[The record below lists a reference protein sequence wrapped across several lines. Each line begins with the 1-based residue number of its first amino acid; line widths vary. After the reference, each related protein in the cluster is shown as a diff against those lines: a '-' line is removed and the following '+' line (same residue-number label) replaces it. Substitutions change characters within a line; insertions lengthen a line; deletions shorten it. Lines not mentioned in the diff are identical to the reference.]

1 MRKLASNA
9 DAPMTDLSAPLVRR
23 RDRKRAGSGEAA
35 GKRFRLPVARVAF
48 GLLAFIGIVVV
59 GWTVLVDDPD
69 GGRPSTNADITAARP
84 TNPIAGAN
92 ATPGPTPSIITVDPA
107 PSEMVVEPVP
117 VDEPLGLAPTTI
129 LPDLIEETEFGPIP
143 RMSGTGLRPFDAYA
157 RPSETLATTGGR
169 PLVAIVVSGL
179 GLNQTGTLDAIVK
192 LPDAVTLAFAPYG
205 KSLTESVMAART
217 EGHEI
222 FLEVPLE
229 PFDYP
234 DNDPGPDTLL
244 TGQPPRDNLNRLFK
258 VMSRFGG
265 YVGVINN
272 MGARFTASG
281 ADFGPM
287 MEELAAS
294 GLGYLD
300 DGSSNRS
307 LAPQLAS
314 ANRVPFNRVDMVL
327 DTNPSRGAIIAQLE
341 ALVALAREK
350 GSAIGIVSAL
360 PVSINTITD
369 WARELDGVELVPAS
383 ALMRSPDA

>member
-1 MRKLASNA
+1 
-9 DAPMTDLSAPLVRR
+9 MTDLSAPLARR
-23 RDRKRAGSGEAA
+23 RDRRRLQGGDPG
-35 GKRFRLPVARVAF
+35 GKRFRLPIARVAF
-48 GLLAFIGIVVV
+48 GLLALVSIVVV

-69 GGRPSTNADITAARP
+69 GGRPSSTAAITAARP
-84 TNPIAGAN
+84 VNPVAGAN
-92 ATPGPTPSIITVDPA
+92 ATPGPSPSIITVDPVA
-107 PSEMVVEPVP
+107 DAIVADPLPIE
-117 VDEPLGLAPTTI
+117 EPLPLASAGI
-129 LPDLIEETEFGPIP
+129 LPDLVEETEFGQIP

-157 RPSETLATTGGR
+157 RPSETPATAGGT
-169 PLVAIVVSGL
+169 PLVAIIVSGL
-179 GLNQTGTLDAIVK
+179 GLNHQGTLDAISK

-205 KSLTESVMAART
+205 KSLTETVTAART

-307 LAPQLAS
+307 LAPQLAT
-314 ANRVPFNRVDMVL
+314 ANRVPYNRVDMVL
-327 DTNPSRGAIIAQLE
+327 DANPNRGAILEQLD
-341 ALVALAREK
+341 ALVAAARGK
-350 GSAIGIVSAL
+350 GSAIGMVSAL

-369 WARELDGVELVPAS
+369 WAKELDGVELVPAS

>member
-1 MRKLASNA
+1 
-9 DAPMTDLSAPLVRR
+9 MTDLSAPLARR
-23 RDRKRAGSGEAA
+23 RDRRKAQGGGPG
-35 GKRFRLPVARVAF
+35 GKRFRLPVARIAF
-48 GLLAFIGIVVV
+48 GLLALIGIVVV
-59 GWTVLVDDPD
+59 GWAVLVDDPQ
-69 GGRPSTNADITAARP
+69 GGRPSNTAAITAARP
-84 TNPIAGAN
+84 INPIAGAN
-92 ATPGPTPSIITVDPA
+92 ATPGPSPSIVVMDAEPA
-107 PSEMVVEPVP
+107 ELVAEPVP

-129 LPDLIEETEFGPIP
+129 LPDLVEETEFGQIP

-157 RPSETLATTGGR
+157 RPSETPATAAGK
-169 PLVAIVVSGL
+169 PLVAIVVTGL
-179 GLNQTGTLDAIVK
+179 GLNHQGTLDAIGK

-205 KSLTESVMAART
+205 NSLSETVTAART

-281 ADFGPM
+281 SDFGPM

-307 LAPQLAS
+307 LAPQLAA

-327 DTNPSRGAIIAQLE
+327 DANPSRGAILQQLD
-341 ALVALAREK
+341 ALVAAARQK

-369 WARELDGVELVPAS
+369 WARELDGVALVPAS

>member
-1 MRKLASNA
+1 
-9 DAPMTDLSAPLVRR
+9 MTDLSAPLVRR
-23 RDRKRAGSGEAA
+23 RDRRRAPGANG
-35 GKRFRLPVARVAF
+35 GGRRFRLPVARIAF
-48 GLLAFIGIVVV
+48 GLLAFVGIVVV
-59 GWTVLVDDPD
+59 GWALVVDDPD
-69 GGRPSTNADITAARP
+69 GGRPSNTTAITAARP
-84 TNPIAGAN
+84 TNPVAGAN
-92 ATPGPTPSIITVDPA
+92 ATPGPSPSIITVDAPPA
-107 PSEMVVEPVP
+107 EIVDIPLPADEPVA
-117 VDEPLGLAPTTI
+117 LGPTAI
-129 LPDLIEETEFGPIP
+129 LPDLVEETEFGPIP

-157 RPSETLATTGGR
+157 RPSETLATAAGK

-179 GLNQTGTLDAIVK
+179 GLNHQSTLDAISK

-205 KSLTESVMAART
+205 KSLTETVTAART

-272 MGARFTASG
+272 MGARFTSSG

-307 LAPQLAS
+307 LAPQLAT
-314 ANRVPFNRVDMVL
+314 ANRVPFNRVDRVL
-327 DTNPSRGAIIAQLE
+327 DANPSRGAIIGELD

-350 GSAIGIVSAL
+350 GGAIGMVSAL

-369 WARELDGVELVPAS
+369 WAKELDGVVLVPAS

>member
-1 MRKLASNA
+1 
-9 DAPMTDLSAPLVRR
+9 MTDLSAPLARR
-23 RDRKRAGSGEAA
+23 RDRRRLQAGEPG
-35 GKRFRLPVARVAF
+35 GKRFSLPIARIAF
-48 GLLAFIGIVVV
+48 GALALIGVVVV
-59 GWTVLVDDPD
+59 GWTLLVDDPD
-69 GGRPSTNADITAARP
+69 GGRPSNTTAITAARP

-92 ATPGPTPSIITVDPA
+92 ATPGPSPSIIVVDAEPA
-107 PSEMVVEPVP
+107 AIVEEPLP
-117 VDEPLGLAPTTI
+117 ISEPLGLLPTTI
-129 LPDLIEETEFGPIP
+129 LPDLVEETEFGPIP

-157 RPSETLATTGGR
+157 RPSETPATAGGK
-169 PLVAIVVSGL
+169 PLVAIVVAGL
-179 GLNQTGTLDAIVK
+179 GLNHQDTLDAITR

-205 KSLTESVMAART
+205 KSLSDTVMAART

-281 ADFGPM
+281 ADFGPV

-307 LAPQLAS
+307 LAPQLAT

-327 DTNPSRGAIIAQLE
+327 DTNPNRGAILGQLD
-341 ALVALAREK
+341 ALVAAAREK

-369 WARELDGVELVPAS
+369 WARELDGVALVPAS

>member
-1 MRKLASNA
+1 
-9 DAPMTDLSAPLVRR
+9 MTDLSAPLARR
-23 RDRKRAGSGEAA
+23 RDRRRRPGVDPG
-35 GKRFRLPVARVAF
+35 GKRFRFPIARVAF
-48 GLLAFIGIVVV
+48 GLLALVGMVVV

-69 GGRPSTNADITAARP
+69 GGRPSNTTAITAARP

-92 ATPGPTPSIITVDPA
+92 ATPGPSPSIITVDP
-107 PSEMVVEPVP
+107 EPVEIAA
-117 VDEPLGLAPTTI
+117 EPLPLEEPLALAPTAI
-129 LPDLIEETEFGPIP
+129 LPDLVEETEFGQIP

-157 RPSETLATTGGR
+157 RASTTPATAGGK
-169 PLVAIVVSGL
+169 PLVAVVVSGL
-179 GLNQTGTLDAIVK
+179 GLNHQGTLDAIVK
-192 LPDAVTLAFAPYG
+192 LPEAVTLAFAPYG
-205 KSLTESVMAART
+205 KSLVETVEAART

-244 TGQPPRDNLNRLFK
+244 TGQPPRDNINRLFK

-287 MEELAAS
+287 MEEIAAS

-307 LAPQLAS
+307 LAPQLAA

-327 DTNPSRGAIIAQLE
+327 DANPSRGEVIAQLD